1 MRSSFDSVASHL
13 TRFGW
18 EKKSQ
23 TTRHNSRP
31 KQEQHP
37 GAVARGAVRHCC
49 GMVFDDPWARLRMEG
64 TQARP
69 PCRDLLSRDYSAGSL
84 YWLVADSSAFRE
96 ETMTTTISRAP
107 LSAAVLAG
115 GQSSRMG
122 TDKAFLPLIEGG
134 EPMLGTVIGHLHHVA
149 QEVIVIANDRE
160 RYERFGTRVVP
171 DLIPGGGA
179 LAGIHAGVH
188 HARYDHCLIVA
199 CDMPFLNVALL
210 QWMASQPRDFDVL
223 IPLIPGESRQ
233 SRNGF
238 VFQTLH
244 AIYGKQCLPAIEA
257 RAADGNRQVIGFFES
272 VRVRPI
278 SLEAILLHDPERNSF
293 FNANTPEALALA
305 AQIFSD
311 REPETGDRRFK

>member
-1 MRSSFDSVASHL
+1 
-13 TRFGW
+13 
-18 EKKSQ
+18 
-23 TTRHNSRP
+23 
-31 KQEQHP
+31 
-37 GAVARGAVRHCC
+37 
-49 GMVFDDPWARLRMEG
+49 
-64 TQARP
+64 
-69 PCRDLLSRDYSAGSL
+69 
-84 YWLVADSSAFRE
+84 
-96 ETMTTTISRAP
+96 MTTTISRAP